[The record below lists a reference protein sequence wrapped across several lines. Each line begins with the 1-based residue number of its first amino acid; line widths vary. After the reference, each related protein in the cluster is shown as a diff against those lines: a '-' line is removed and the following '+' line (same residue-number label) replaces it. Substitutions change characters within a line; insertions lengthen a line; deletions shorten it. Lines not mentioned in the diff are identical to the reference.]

1 MAVAVL
7 ARAAFARVALVL
19 FDRVALRARV
29 FAEAPRLEAVRAVFA
44 RLGVLGEVAV
54 AVGILKIVSSSSPYD
69 EGRVRVSLTVRC

>member
-29 FAEAPRLEAVRAVFA
+29 FADARRLGAGRAVFA
-44 RLGVLGEVAV
+44 RLGVRGEVAV
-54 AVGILKIVSSSSPYD
+54 AVGI
-69 EGRVRVSLTVRC
+69 